1 MPNYLDGAAARL
13 AVLIGLSGACT
24 QAFAQ
29 PPSLEAMAQLLQ
41 AQQQQIAEQS
51 RLLQQLQHD
60 LAQTRAQQ
68 NAADT
73 REVVAQTQQQAEQKT
88 KADALKMAPPG
99 SLSFSPAAD
108 TVFTLYGGADMG
120 LFFQRNNG
128 GPNLTYKPNRSN
140 YLGFMG
146 NAEGSPNLGFR
157 ALYKLRD
164 GWTAGLD
171 ASGGVTYSGTTST
184 TYSPFNKTF
193 NLQLGSPYGKLI
205 VGEQYDPAWLASVR
219 GDPRDGKQ
227 TYDALAAAWSFGQG
241 TGTPQSN
248 FNPTNAFG
256 YQLNIGAL
264 SIGLLYKPST
274 NANATAS
281 VPFDDNHSVGQQQ
294 SLGLV
299 YDDGKWLLSAAYL
312 QKWGSTTAVHG
323 RDVRNWTLGVGR
335 HIGDVLVRAGVS
347 DVDLPYGV
355 RGSPLGTATSPWP
368 NITDAQEILM
378 GYAGAKWNLN
388 PANVMDLTYSYS
400 YDRLNH
406 QNNTQMLVLGNDYS
420 ITRNLTFFVSGA
432 LIKAGDQANPLTA
445 STSPGNVAAPGTLSF
460 SSSTG
465 LRLRF

>member
-1 MPNYLDGAAARL
+1 MLNYLDGASKRL
-13 AVLIGLSGACT
+13 VVLIGLSTQCS

-29 PPSLEAMAQLLQ
+29 PLSLEAMEQLLQ
-41 AQQQQIAEQS
+41 DQQQQIAEQS
-51 RLLQQLQHD
+51 RLLQKLQQD
-60 LAQTRAQQ
+60 LAETRAQQ
-68 NAADT
+68 KVTDT
-73 REVVAQTQQQAEQKT
+73 REVVAQAKQEADQKNR
-88 KADALKMAPPG
+88 ADALKMAPPG
-99 SLSFSPAAD
+99 SLSFTPAPD

-128 GPNLTYKPNRSN
+128 GPNLTYKPNRSS
-140 YLGFMG
+140 YIGFMG

-157 ALYKLRD
+157 VLYKFRE

-171 ASGGVTYSGTTST
+171 ASGGMTYSGTTST

-205 VGEQYDPAWLASVR
+205 IGEQFDPAWTATVR

-227 TYDALAAAWSFGQG
+227 TYDALAAAWSSGQG
-241 TGTPQSN
+241 TGTPQSS
-248 FNPTNAFG
+248 FNPTNALG
-256 YQLNIGAL
+256 YQLNVGAL

-274 NANATAS
+274 NGNATAS

-294 SLGLV
+294 SIGLA
-299 YDDGKWLLSAAYL
+299 YDDGPWLLTGAFM
-312 QKWGSTTAVHG
+312 QKWGNTTAVHG

-335 HIGDVLVRAGVS
+335 HFGNVLVRAGVS

-355 RGSPLGTATSPWP
+355 RGSPLGTATTPWP
-368 NITDAQEILM
+368 NITDPQEYLM
-378 GYAGAKWNLN
+378 GYVGAKWNLDPN
-388 PANVMDLTYSYS
+388 NVMDLSYSYS

-406 QNNTQMLVLGNDYS
+406 ENNAQMLVLGNDYS

-432 LIKAGDQANPLTA
+432 LIKADDEANPLTA
-445 STSPGNVAAPGTLSF
+445 GTSPGNVAAPGTLSV
-460 SSSTG
+460 STLTG